1 MDFAFWSSGVK
12 EMSSIQPIAREWP
25 NEPHHFYKQKVCW
38 NRLCSLCDQFLVGY
52 MNYSAQCTKCNATV
66 HKWCAPRFKSFCMK
80 GFPDVDR
87 KEKLVK
93 QIYYE
98 GHKLVLVKKQFH
110 TRRCWCCAG
119 YVGRYYHLCYV
130 CKVCNF
136 ICHPHCI
143 GNMKLTCKTVQKDN
157 FCNEIQG
164 HKFVLTY
171 KKLWTQCEKCHFNL
185 DIFLTPAYKCKECGI
200 KVHSDCKHFY
210 NFECPSTYLSLGI
223 AFLHEG
229 DSTVMTQKF
238 FCYGC
243 DRDFYGCERESR
255 FCHFSK
261 RFYCINCHSNHSEI
275 LPDRVLLHW
284 DFAPDTVCD
293 WSRLVLRY
301 MHSKSFI
308 SLDEVSSLV
317 TQLHRELIS
326 IERILLEIIS
336 YYENLP
342 ECKKAFDKILYKIK
356 NCWPNLLET
365 PLHFSLS
372 NFEDIYKC
380 FNCEN
385 PSKDLFCPIVIESHE
400 KIIQHVRHNCKTC
413 ISKSYSCAICC
424 PVSPDSEIN
433 KEFEDVLYPFENSVI
448 KCPDEE
454 CTFPVCVHRRC
465 LKKNPDFV
473 CPNCKSK
480 IEDK

>member
-1 MDFAFWSSGVK
+1 
-12 EMSSIQPIAREWP
+12 
-25 NEPHHFYKQKVCW
+25 
-38 NRLCSLCDQFLVGY
+38 
-52 MNYSAQCTKCNATV
+52 MNYSAQCT
-66 HKWCAPRFKSFCMK
+66 
-80 GFPDVDR
+80 
-87 KEKLVK
+87 
-93 QIYYE
+93 I
-98 GHKLVLVKKQFH
+98 
-110 TRRCWCCAG
+110 
-119 YVGRYYHLCYV
+119 
-130 CKVCNF
+130 CNF

-185 DIFLTPAYKCKECGI
+185 DIFLTPAYKCK
-200 KVHSDCKHFY
+200 
-210 NFECPSTYLSLGI
+210 
-223 AFLHEG
+223 
-229 DSTVMTQKF
+229 
-238 FCYGC
+238 
-243 DRDFYGCERESR
+243 GCERESR